1 MKRLVAVVLAV
12 LSAVVAM
19 AQMGNVSSLVKI
31 TDMAGGTGWEVLDA
45 EGLKE
50 LKKQIAEE
58 AKLFP
63 VLLVEARK
71 QWAAAKNVK
80 GQFPSS
86 QVKVRKFSVA
96 GTGTEEKLET
106 MKERRESSQADKMQK
121 EADLAQK
128 KLNNIKNE
136 DMKAKIQEKEDAKRK
151 IRGTAVALMT
161 KLLKERL
168 SRDIP
173 SYSAEVMSY
182 AEELEFDAPEKK

>member
-1 MKRLVAVVLAV
+1 MKHLAAVVLMV
-12 LSAVVAM
+12 MSAFVAM

-58 AKLFP
+58 VKIFP
-63 VLLVEARK
+63 VMLVEAKK

-96 GTGTEEKLET
+96 AMGPEDKLET
-106 MKERRESSQADKMQK
+106 KKEKREASQADKMQK
-121 EADLAQK
+121 ESEAAQK
-128 KLNNIKNE
+128 RLDAIKN
-136 DMKAKIQEKEDAKRK
+136 DDVKAKMQEKEDAKRK
-151 IRGTAVALMT
+151 IRGTAVAQMT
-161 KLLKERL
+161 KLLKEKL